1 MIFIRDPTKH
11 SDHFW
16 GFWGMVSTSWI
27 EADKLELMVD
37 LYVREIIYLYPPFA
51 FMIYADHAKNIAV
64 AGWSIVH

>member
-1 MIFIRDPTKH
+1 
-11 SDHFW
+11 
-16 GFWGMVSTSWI
+16 MVSTSWI